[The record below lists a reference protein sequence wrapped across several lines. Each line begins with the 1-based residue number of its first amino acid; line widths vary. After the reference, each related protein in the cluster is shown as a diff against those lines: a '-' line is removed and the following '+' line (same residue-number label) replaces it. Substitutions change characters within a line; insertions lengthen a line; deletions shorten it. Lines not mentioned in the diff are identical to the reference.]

1 MLITTRN
8 MIDFGWRCA
17 AGMVLVLASVSAP
30 AAGQLAAPRCAFQV
44 QNMDAPDLRAS
55 ADQAIETWR
64 GGLKRNAS
72 DPEIRQGMAD
82 YAINLMQ
89 RANRLDAAGHDG
101 QARSLASYVLS
112 KLPDTAWRV
121 KHLAAQGD
129 LGAIEA
135 QLAWLRSDPAHD
147 AAELCALAGR
157 GARLHGAES
166 SYRLALCTTAAPEA
180 LGHMQRA
187 AALGHPA
194 ALETMGKL
202 CLTGRLSGACA
213 LDGLCRAA
221 QAGRIG
227 AAAAIGWRL
236 TDADQPF
243 SVDGAA
249 WLQRAADAGDALAQN
264 NLGEWHERQNT
275 TTGGMKLALMWYRRA
290 AVKGLPAAMVNAA
303 RLLAPGDAGQ
313 CKDAQS
319 LLEQASRAGL
329 AQAVDWRKELICTR

>member
-1 MLITTRN
+1 
-8 MIDFGWRCA
+8 MIESCWRYAFGIA
-17 AGMVLVLASVSAP
+17 LALVRVP
-30 AAGQLAAPRCAFQV
+30 AAGAALPDAPHCVFQV
-44 QNMDAPDLRAS
+44 HSMDAPNLLTS
-55 ADQAIETWR
+55 ADQAIEAWR
-64 GGLKRNAS
+64 AGLKRDGN
-72 DPEIRQGMAD
+72 DPAVRQAMAD

-89 RANRLDAAGHDG
+89 RANRLDATGHDE
-101 QARSLASYVLS
+101 QARSLRSYVLLR
-112 KLPDTAWRV
+112 LPDTAWRV

-135 QLAWLRSDPAHD
+135 RLAWLRSDPAHD
-147 AAELCALAGR
+147 AAELCVLAGR
-157 GARLHGAES
+157 GAKLDGAES

-180 LGHMQRA
+180 LEHMQRA

-194 ALETMGKL
+194 ALETIGKL

-227 AAAAIGWRL
+227 AAAAIGWRI
-236 TDADQPF
+236 TDAHQPV
-243 SVDGAA
+243 SSDGAA

-275 TTGGMKLALMWYRRA
+275 TAGGMKLALMWYRRA

-303 RLLAPGDAGQ
+303 RLLAPGDAEQ
-313 CKDAQS
+313 CKEAQS

-329 AQAVDWRKELICTR
+329 TQAVDWRKELGCAR